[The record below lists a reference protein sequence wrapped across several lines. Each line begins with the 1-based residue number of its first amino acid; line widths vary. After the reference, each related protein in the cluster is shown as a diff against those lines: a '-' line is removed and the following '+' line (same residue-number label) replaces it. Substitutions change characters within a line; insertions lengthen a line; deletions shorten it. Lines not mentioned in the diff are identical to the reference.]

1 MKVVAVNC
9 SPRRD
14 RGLCNAFLSRVL
26 LGAEKGGAETSIIHV
41 IDDKPS
47 YCIHCKHPCFETH
60 DCTIEPSAALR
71 SQLLDK
77 CDGVVIATP
86 VYVWQPSGLAAAFL
100 DKLRLAAGAWNRSMP
115 NGRPALGIAMA
126 GGSGTGVFSS
136 LQLLYASLCH
146 WKFRP
151 LQPLP
156 VTRYNLDQAFILAEQ
171 LGLQLAKT
179 PTQPFEEIGDVLL
192 EYDTIPFL
200 RFTRRDEFKWLA
212 HQIREGLEQRNQR
225 KLLAEM
231 DHLLAEAERCRRN
244 SDAKGESRAVFKAYE
259 IGYRAWKP

>member
-1 MKVVAVNC
+1 MKVVAINC

-14 RGLCNAFLSRVL
+14 KGLCYAFLSRVL
-26 LGAEKGGAETSIIHV
+26 LGAEEGGAETSVLHV

-47 YCIHCKHPCFETH
+47 YCIHCNHRCFKTH
-60 DCTIEPSAALR
+60 ECPIEPAAAQR
-71 SQLLDK
+71 SQLLDD
-77 CDGVVIATP
+77 CDGVVIAVP

-100 DKLRLAAGAWNRSMP
+100 DKLRLAAGAWNKSMP
-115 NGRPALGIAMA
+115 NGRPALGIAVA

-156 VTRYNLDQAFILAEQ
+156 VTRYNLDKAFHLAEQ
-171 LGLQLAKT
+171 LGRQLAKT

-192 EYDTIPFL
+192 EYDAIPFL
-200 RFTRRDEFKWLA
+200 RFTRRDEFRWLA
-212 HQIREGLEQRNQR
+212 HQIREGFVLHNQSR
-225 KLLAEM
+225 LLAEM

-244 SDAKGESRAVFKAYE
+244 SDEKGESRAVFKAYE
-259 IGYRAWKP
+259 IGYQAWKH